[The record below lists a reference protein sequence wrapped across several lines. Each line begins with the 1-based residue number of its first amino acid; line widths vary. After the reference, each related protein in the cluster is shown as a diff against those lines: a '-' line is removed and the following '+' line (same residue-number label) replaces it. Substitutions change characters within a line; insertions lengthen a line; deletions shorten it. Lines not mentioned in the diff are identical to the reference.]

1 MSKTIQIALFSRHV
15 LVWRKGFLQLERPVN
30 MRFRLKAP
38 DMRKHASSIS
48 SVLTHHRSKIPKL
61 KRWRRLNACGL
72 AQIKYS
78 SDVTIDVLLR
88 RCLHD
93 DLLLP
98 ALEFDTDCSIHHS
111 RQHQLCMQV
120 LTTGCKKSIPRIS
133 RRSNGSTLASCGDGG
148 GGGGGG
154 GKGAALQELAGA
166 SNDVLGAG

>member
-1 MSKTIQIALFSRHV
+1 MH
-15 LVWRKGFLQLERPVN
+15 
-30 MRFRLKAP
+30 AP
-38 DMRKHASSIS
+38 TRNPDFCDATGVGS
-48 SVLTHHRSKIPKL
+48 
-61 KRWRRLNACGL
+61 WLNACSL
-72 AQIKYS
+72 AQNKYS

-98 ALEFDTDCSIHHS
+98 ALEFDTDCSTHHS

-133 RRSNGSTLASCGDGG
+133 RRSNGSTLASCGGGG